1 MNENETL
8 EQTKV
13 VDIQPITKGKRALVF
28 LADFFLMFILTFVF
42 FNALVMPVSN
52 LMLGSS
58 QRSKESN
65 EAAEVQ
71 FAILYEQ
78 KVLHHENTDDV
89 YYYNANVE
97 YTMNCYLS
105 YYAFDDSDTLEAHP
119 QYGHKEDNEVIKHF
133 YFDIR
138 NDKEAYLNQIK
149 DFNKEYNY
157 FVINGDEI
165 SVIDEVKTN
174 VKLSFFSPK
183 DMSKEGKKM
192 LANMQNGFM
201 NFYASVFKDIKKN
214 DIISNGRSYLDYQK
228 TVDAAESFFQWH
240 LVIASV
246 VSYIISIAVYY
257 LIVPFLSKDNRTL
270 AMMMMRV
277 TRIGTNNIY
286 LLSKAENCLQC
297 IYMLAFNV
305 SIIFFMPMTYAAF
318 TYLFNIPLLPGLL
331 LIGLFIDLISF
342 IFILATPLNQ
352 TMCDLLSRSVIIKN
366 DDLDE
371 IYRAKGYNV

>member
-1 MNENETL
+1 MEENETL
-8 EQTKV
+8 EQAKV
-13 VDIQPITKGKRALVF
+13 VDIQPITKGKRVLVF

-42 FNALVMPVSN
+42 FNALIMPVSN
-52 LMLGSS
+52 LIVGAS

-65 EAAEVQ
+65 NAAEIQ

-78 KVLHHENTDDV
+78 KVIHHENSDDV

-105 YYAFDDSDTLEAHP
+105 YYCFEDSDVLEKHP
-119 QYGHKEDNEVIKHF
+119 QFGHKEDNEVIRHF

-138 NDKEAYLNQIK
+138 NDKDAYLNQIK

-157 FVINGDEI
+157 FVINEEDI
-165 SVIDEVKTN
+165 SLIDEVKAN
-174 VKLSFFSPK
+174 LKLSFFSPK

-192 LANMQNGFM
+192 LSNMQNGFM

-214 DIISNGRSYLDYQK
+214 DIISNGRSYLEYQK

-240 LVIASV
+240 LVIASSI
-246 VSYIISIAVYY
+246 SYIISIAIYY
-257 LIVPFLSKDNRTL
+257 LVVPFLSKDNRTL

-286 LLSKAENCLQC
+286 LLSKAENCLQA
-297 IYMLAFNV
+297 IYMLAFNI

-331 LIGLFIDLISF
+331 LIGLFIDLVSL

-352 TMCDLLSRSVIIKN
+352 TLCDLLSRSVIIKN
-366 DDLDE
+366 EDLDE

>member
-1 MNENETL
+1 MIENEAL

-13 VDIQPITKGKRALVF
+13 VDIQPITKGKRVLVF
-28 LADFFLMFILTFVF
+28 LADFFLTFILSFVF
-42 FNALVMPVSN
+42 FNALIMPVSN
-52 LMLGSS
+52 LMLGST

-71 FAILYEQ
+71 FTILYAN
-78 KVLHHENTDDV
+78 KVMHHENTDDV

-105 YYAFDDSDTLEAHP
+105 YYCFEGTDVLEAHP

-138 NDKEAYLNQIK
+138 NDKDAYLNQIK

-157 FVINGDEI
+157 FQINGDEI

-174 VKLSFFSPK
+174 LKLSFFSPK
-183 DMSKEGKKM
+183 DMSKEGKQM

-201 NFYASVFKDIKKN
+201 NYYASVFKDIKKN
-214 DIISNGRSYLDYQK
+214 DITYNGKSYLAYQAI
-228 TVDAAESFFQWH
+228 VDAAESFFQWH
-240 LVIASV
+240 LVIASII
-246 VSYIISIAVYY
+246 SYIISAAVYF

-270 AMMMMRV
+270 AMMMMRL

-286 LLSKAENCLQC
+286 LLNNVENLLQFV
-297 IYMLAFNV
+297 YMLVFNI

-318 TYLFNIPLLPGLL
+318 TYLFNIPLIPGLL
-331 LIGLFIDLISF
+331 IIGLLIDLVSL
-342 IFILATPLNQ
+342 IFILATPMNQ
-352 TMCDLLSRSVIIKN
+352 TLCDLLSRSVIIKN
-366 DDLDE
+366 EDLDE